1 VFTTVVLGWGSRVER
16 VSSHHTAQG
25 GPGEAPS
32 APQDGEGLE
41 ASLSSPV
48 GAPGPVMNRPTGVR
62 VCMQVWG
69 VCRCGDLKVCVRL
82 RVCVLMWGYV

>member
-1 VFTTVVLGWGSRVER
+1 MRA
-16 VSSHHTAQG
+16 SSHHTAQG

-48 GAPGPVMNRPTGVR
+48 GARGPVMNRPTGVR
-62 VCMQVWG
+62 VCMPVWG
-69 VCRCGDLKVCVRL
+69 VCRCGGVKVCVRL
-82 RVCVLMWGYV
+82 RVCVCRCGGMCR